1 VPALPELEGAAV
13 TKLIYE
19 RSQPGRRA
27 SSLPRNGLSIPEVPA
42 ELARARPPRLP
53 EVSEP
58 ELVRHF
64 TELSTRN
71 FGIDTGFYPLGS
83 CTMKHNPRVN
93 ERVVGLPG
101 FRDLHPLQEEDGA
114 LGALELEW
122 RLQEILAEV
131 CGLDAV
137 SLQPAA
143 GSQGELTGLM
153 LFHAYFADGGEGEQR
168 REIVVPDTA
177 HGTNP
182 ASVTMAGYQL
192 VAVKTDP
199 RGNIDVEGLRGKV
212 GPQTAGLMLTNPSTL
227 GLFDENIE
235 EIERI
240 FHGAGALMYYDGANL
255 NAVCG
260 ISRPGDMGF
269 DVVHINLHKTFS
281 QPHGG
286 GGPGGGPIAV
296 TKALEPFLPVP
307 AVIKDGDRFRLDYDR
322 PKSIG
327 KVRGFTGPFGVFVR
341 SYAYFRAYG
350 PGLREMSEAAVLN
363 ANYLLARLKGAY
375 DLPFDRLCM
384 HEFVLSARTLK
395 REHGVSTLDVAK
407 RLMDYGIHPP
417 TVYFPLIVAEALMI
431 EPTETEPKERLD
443 EFVDAMLAIAHEA
456 AADPEVLH
464 SAPHSRPV
472 GRLDEVKAAKRAV
485 VRYLFEDHPNL
496 SEAAPAAVEAPKGV

>member
-1 VPALPELEGAAV
+1 MTA
-13 TKLIYE
+13 LIYE
-19 RSQPGRRA
+19 RSRPGRRA
-27 SSLPRNGLSIPEVPA
+27 STVPVYDVPAAEVPS
-42 ELARARPPRLP
+42 ELARAAPPRLP

-83 CTMKHNPRVN
+83 CTMKHNPRAN
-93 ERVVGLPG
+93 ERLVGLPG
-101 FRDLHPLQEEDGA
+101 FRDLHPLQEEEGA
-114 LGALELEW
+114 QGALELMW

-153 LFHAYFADGGEGEQR
+153 LVRAHFADRGEAETR
-168 REIVVPDTA
+168 REVVIPDTA

-182 ASVTMAGYQL
+182 ASVTMAGFEL
-192 VAVKTDP
+192 VGVKTDP
-199 RGNIDVEGLRGKV
+199 RGNIDVDDLRGKV
-212 GPQTAGLMLTNPSTL
+212 GERTAGLMLTNPSTL

-269 DVVHINLHKTFS
+269 DIVHINLHKTFS

-296 TKALEPFLPVP
+296 AARLEPFLPVP
-307 AVIKDGDRFRLDYDR
+307 AVVRKEDGSFGLDFDR
-322 PKSIG
+322 PKTIG

-341 SYAYFRAYG
+341 SYAYIRRYG
-350 PGLREMSEAAVLN
+350 PELREMSEAAVLN
-363 ANYLLARLKGAY
+363 ANYLLARLKHAY
-375 DLPFDRLCM
+375 ELPFDRLCM
-384 HEFVLSARTLK
+384 HEFVLSARNLK
-395 REHGVSTLDVAK
+395 RDHGITALDVAK
-407 RLMDYGIHPP
+407 RLMDHGIHPP
-417 TVYFPLIVAEALMI
+417 TIYFPLIVPEALMI

-443 EFVDAMLAIAHEA
+443 DFCEAMLAIAAEA
-456 AADPEVLH
+456 ATDPDVVH
-464 SAPHSRPV
+464 GAPHTRPV
-472 GRLDEVKAAKRAV
+472 TRLDEVKAAKRMV
-485 VRYLFEDHPNL
+485 LRYGFEEHPNL
-496 SEAAPAAVEAPKGV
+496 ADEPAAVAEATQEV